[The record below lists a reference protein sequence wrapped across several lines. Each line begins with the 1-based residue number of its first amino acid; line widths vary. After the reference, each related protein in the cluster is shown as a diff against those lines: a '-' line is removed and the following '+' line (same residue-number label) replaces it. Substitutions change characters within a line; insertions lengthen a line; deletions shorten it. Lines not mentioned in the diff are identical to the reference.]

1 MKNNNLKIRMANP
14 CSEKF
19 ENFTATEKGGFCQSC
34 QTEVIDFTNMSKE
47 EIQDYF
53 KDKLNQRICG
63 RFKKE
68 DLDYSVS
75 HIKKMESK
83 KYKFLGAASVIGF
96 SLLSFL
102 NPNSVYAQENTNKTH
117 QVENDKKNENTNQI
131 KEYTVKGIVSDEEGS
146 LPSATIVLKNSTIG
160 TETDF
165 DGNFEF
171 PKKLKAG
178 DILIFSYVGYDDKK
192 IKLTGNEIDEVI
204 LLKITLNSNNTKFEE
219 INLGGAIAESE
230 IYESKPTFFQRIKNI
245 FKKKKT

>member
-1 MKNNNLKIRMANP
+1 MKNNNLKIRMTNP

-19 ENFTATEKGGFCQSC
+19 ENFTSTEKGGFCQSC

-68 DLDYSVS
+68 DLDYPVS
-75 HIKKMESK
+75 QIKKMESK

-102 NPNSVYAQENTNKTH
+102 NPNSIYAQKNTNKTH
-117 QVENDKKNENTNQI
+117 QVETDKKHENTNQI
-131 KEYTVKGIVSDEEGS
+131 KEYTVKGNVSDEDGS
-146 LPSATIVLKNSTIG
+146 LPSASIVLKYSQIG

-171 PKKLKAG
+171 PEKLKAG
-178 DILIFSYVGYDDKK
+178 DVLVFSYVGFRDKEYT
-192 IKLTGNEIDEVI
+192 ITGKESGEVI
-204 LLKITLNSNNTKFEE
+204 SLE
-219 INLGGAIAESE
+219 IILDSGNAFICGIELGGAIAESE

-245 FKKKKT
+245 FKKKEN